1 MISRGTIAAHKAQ
14 LFLLTRHWA
23 LLGFLRI
30 RAVAHVKAHV
40 VGIVESHFA
49 VGTVSLVR
57 EVGRGEAT
65 NCVVIHV
72 GRFEIHVV
80 V

>member
-1 MISRGTIAAHKAQ
+1 MISRGTISTNEAQ
-14 LFLLTRHWA
+14 LFLLTWHWSFLG
-23 LLGFLRI
+23 LLRVHSI
-30 RAVAHVKAHV
+30 AHVKAHV
-40 VGIVESHFA
+40 VRIVHVHFA
-49 VGTVSLVR
+49 IGTVSLVR

-65 NCVVIHV
+65 YCVVIHV